1 MLRVALCEDE
11 PAELARTAALLE
23 EYFQARPDQE
33 GQVSLYAGGGAL
45 LEGVEAQGGFDLYLL
60 DILLPDLDGIQLGRR
75 LRALGDGGEIIYLTI
90 SSDYAVDSYEVRAF
104 FYLLKPVDREKLFQV
119 LDSVVDALDRR
130 RTRGVLVSTQNGP
143 RRILLDQILYVERV
157 GRRMRYYCTD
167 GTVDTQTIRASFQ
180 EEVRP
185 LLDDRRF
192 CLCGVSF
199 LLNLE
204 HVAGV
209 EGRTALLD
217 NGERLTLPRS
227 ASGFKH
233 VWGRFWLERG
243 PV

>member
-23 EYFQARPDQE
+23 DYFQARPDQE
-33 GQVSLYAGGGAL
+33 GQVSLYAGGSAL

-104 FYLLKPVDREKLFQV
+104 FYLLKPVGREKLFQV
-119 LDSVVDALDRR
+119 LDSAVDALDRR

-143 RRILLDQILYVERV
+143 RRI
-157 GRRMRYYCTD
+157 
-167 GTVDTQTIRASFQ
+167 VDTQTIRASFQ